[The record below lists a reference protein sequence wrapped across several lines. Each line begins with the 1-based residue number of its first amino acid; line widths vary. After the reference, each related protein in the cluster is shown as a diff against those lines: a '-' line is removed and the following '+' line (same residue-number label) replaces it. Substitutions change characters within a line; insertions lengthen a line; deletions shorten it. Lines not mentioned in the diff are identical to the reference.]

1 MSKRDYYEILGVAKT
16 ASADEIKQSY
26 RKLAMK
32 YHPDRNQGDASA
44 EEKFKEIQE
53 AYSHLGDADKKRM
66 YDAGGHNT
74 QQRGPAGRQWTHTAG
89 QHFDMED
96 FIRAFTGG
104 AGFAFHED
112 VARQRT
118 YQVQIVTI
126 NLRDAY
132 VGRVVNISNTVTLN
146 IPKGVRT
153 GTRFY
158 QDGKLYQIDVA
169 PHPKFK
175 RTEDDLLVEL
185 QINSIEAMLGVE
197 TYLDHLDGSKLQF
210 SIPAGI
216 QPGQVVK
223 LSNKGMKNPETDR
236 QGDILVRVNITTPKN
251 LSEQE
256 KNLLKTLQH
265 RESINI

>member
-44 EEKFKEIQE
+44 EGKFKEVQE
-53 AYSHLGDADKKRM
+53 AYDHLSDPDKKRI
-66 YDAGGHNT
+66 YDSGGPEKA
-74 QQRGPAGRQWTHTAG
+74 QQFRRQWTHGAG
-89 QHFDMED
+89 NAFDMED
-96 FIRAFTGG
+96 FIREFTRGG
-104 AGFAFHED
+104 GFAFNED
-112 VARQRT
+112 VAPRKT
-118 YQVQIVTI
+118 HQVQVVTI

-132 VGRVVNISNTVTLN
+132 VGRVIAISSKVNLN
-146 IPKGVRT
+146 IPKGVRS

-158 QDGKLYQIDVA
+158 NDGKLYQIDVT

-175 RTEDDLLVEL
+175 RAEDDLLVEV

-197 TYLDHLDGSKLQF
+197 TYLEHLDGSKLQF
-210 SIPAGI
+210 TIPAGI

-223 LSNKGMKNPETDR
+223 LSSKGMKNPETDK
-236 QGDILVRVNITTPKN
+236 QGDILVRVTVTTPKN
-251 LSEQE
+251 LSEEE
-256 KNLLKTLQH
+256 KNLLKKLQH